1 MQELDELILGSWSVI
16 IGAAILFGALFS
28 LLFGLVALVMDGL
41 FNLSD
46 QALMAGVAACLGFFL
61 VAARARRGM
70 EQDRE

>member
-16 IGAAILFGALFS
+16 IGTAILFGAPFS

-41 FNLSD
+41 FSLSD
-46 QALMAGVAACLGFFL
+46 QALMAGVAASLGFL
-61 VAARARRGM
+61 VVAARARRGM